1 MSAPSSTGGK
11 VARFALNAY
20 AGFALLYLFVPIIWI
35 VAFSFNK
42 PLGNYNVEWQSF
54 TLDNWADPF
63 ADEALTNAFVESLK
77 IAAIS
82 TVIATILGSLI
93 AIALARYRFRGSGP
107 LNFLLVLP
115 LTTPEIVLGSSLAT
129 LFLDWD
135 ITRGFTT
142 VVIAHIMFQVSFVA
156 LTVRARVR
164 GFDWT
169 LEQAAQDL
177 GASPLRTFWKVTFP
191 LDPARN
197 PGGGVAVVRTVAR
210 RLHHHAVQRRFAG
223 DVPAVHQR
231 QFPGEVPARGQR
243 ARHSDPDRERR
254 TDARRHLVGRPRASQ
269 VCFVTAQRTQ
279 YVFVYGTLRPGDVRW
294 HFLAPFVID
303 EGWADTVPGQLF
315 DTGLDY
321 PAAVFNDQGMIHGH
335 SFALIDES
343 FDRALEVL
351 DEVEGIV
358 DGEYSRVVV
367 RTARGIDAW
376 AYASGDGLDLT
387 LIDSGDWHLHRP
399 ITSGVRPQA

>member
-20 AGFALLYLFVPIIWI
+20 AGLALFYLFIPIIWI
-35 VAFSFNK
+35 VGFSFNE
-42 PLGNYNVEWQSF
+42 PLGNYNVEWQQF

-63 ADEALTNAFVESLK
+63 GDEALTAAFVESLK

-82 TVIATILGSLI
+82 TLVATVLGSLI
-93 AIALARYRFRGSGP
+93 AIALARYRFTGSGP

-177 GASPLRTFWKVTFP
+177 GASPMRTFWKVTFP
-191 LDPARN
+191 LIL
-197 PGGGVAVVRTVAR
+197 PGV
-210 RLHHHAVQRRFAG
+210 
-223 DVPAVHQR
+223 
-231 QFPGEVPARGQR
+231 
-243 ARHSDPDRERR
+243 
-254 TDARRHLVGRPRASQ
+254 
-269 VCFVTAQRTQ
+269 
-279 YVFVYGTLRPGDVRW
+279 
-294 HFLAPFVID
+294 LA
-303 EGWADTVPGQLF
+303 
-315 DTGLDY
+315 
-321 PAAVFNDQGMIHGH
+321 AALL
-335 SFALIDES
+335 SFALSLDDFIITLFNAGSLITFPLYINSS
-343 FDRALEVL
+343 FRVRFPPEVNVLASVILIVSVALML
-351 DEVEGIV
+351 AGTLW
-358 DGEYSRVVV
+358 G
-367 RTARGIDAW
+367 ARGRRKSA
-376 AYASGDGLDLT
+376 G
-387 LIDSGDWHLHRP
+387 
-399 ITSGVRPQA
+399 